1 MAARKPPKSKVPGP
15 GPEDEPTEKEVLEFM
30 RSMGLPDGIP
40 VLCAVEDPAEDR
52 RLAMM
57 EARVRLPQLQ
67 TWMAFVSQHL
77 NAVSASDHV
86 RLMQEIDP
94 DVSAALNLALADALR
109 LIRQTAIA
117 EAKLLGARIPDQ
129 ELAHKDAN
137 HAKDA
142 AERRAD
148 GAQLGDPRGDRQ
160 PGRVPR
166 RRKTPRP
173 E

>member
-67 TWMAFVSQHL
+67 TWMAFVSSHL
-77 NAVSASDHV
+77 NAVSSSEHT
-86 RLMQEIDP
+86 RLMAEIDP
-94 DVSAALNLALADALR
+94 DVLAELNLALESALK
-109 LIRQTAIA
+109 LIRLTAVA
-117 EAKLLGARIPDQ
+117 EARLLGARIPHQ
-129 ELAHKDAN
+129 EPSHREVAHVETQ
-137 HAKDA
+137 
-142 AERRAD
+142 ERRAD
-148 GAQLGDPRGDRQ
+148 APKPGDPPGDRGA
-160 PGRVPR
+160 GRSPR
-166 RRKTPRP
+166 RRKAPRTP
-173 E
+173 